1 MPQTPPLQIFK
12 PGLHT
17 AMNGAV
23 LQFSEADLQKT
34 VAAYDPTKHEAPLVV
49 GHPAH
54 DDPAYGWVQAL
65 QFAGG
70 ALDAI
75 PAQVNPDFAE
85 MVASGAFKKISAS
98 FYAPN
103 SPANPV
109 PGIYYLRHVGFL
121 GATAPAVK
129 GMRAPQFAATEEG
142 VLTFEFAE
150 PPPITTHQEPTV
162 IESEKAALEAENT
175 RLRAELAAARRTA
188 VHAANVAFCESCAGV
203 LPDHRALAVEIADQ
217 LAAQPVPLEFGEGDQ
232 KAPLL
237 THFKAF
243 LKALAAPVQF
253 GEAATR
259 ERAAP
264 DAGIA
269 DHDADAQ
276 FADTATPERL
286 AQHKAVLAYM
296 EAHKTDYKTAA
307 NAVVK

>member
-1 MPQTPPLQIFK
+1 
-12 PGLHT
+12 
-17 AMNGAV
+17 MNGAV

-65 QFAGG
+65 QFADG

-75 PAQVNPDFAE
+75 PAQVNPAFAE

-103 SPANPV
+103 SPANPA

-129 GMRAPQFAATEEG
+129 GMRAPAFAATEEG

-150 PPPITTHQEPTV
+150 PPPITHHQEPTV
-162 IESEKAALEAENT
+162 TPQEKAAIEAENA
-175 RLRAELAAARRTA
+175 RLQAELTALKAAQ
-188 VHAANVAFCESCAGV
+188 VHAEHAAFCEQCPGV
-203 LPDHRALAVEIADQ
+203 VPAHRATAIEIADQ
-217 LAAQPVPLEFGEGDQ
+217 LAALPAPLDFGEGDQ

-237 THFKAF
+237 THYKAF
-243 LKALAAPVQF
+243 LKALPPAVQF
-253 GEAATR
+253 GEAATKA
-259 ERAAP
+259 RAAT
-264 DAGIA
+264 A
-269 DHDADAQ
+269 DDTPVNFAAPPGYAVDADGLANLAKAQ
-276 FADTATPERL
+276 AHMRDHGGTL
-286 AQHKAVLAYM
+286 LDAVRAI
-296 EAHKTDYKTAA
+296 A
-307 NAVVK
+307 